1 MATVETINF
10 DAVFSE
16 IADRLEAERERR
28 LTPPLVR
35 LWDGD
40 MNLRGVCSQLNSA
53 SFQFVDNETGTGIID
68 IPFDHYLAKWIIA
81 TTERK
86 KNVIVTADSDGA
98 RWSGTMKRF
107 EFIKD
112 DTGRQFVRVTFLSD
126 YEHLKNIVVYSNP
139 FLPPEIQFPPRWVIF
154 GQARWCLKT
163 TLHLNLLR
171 LNTNAWILPDD
182 PMDLAGWFNLDQSDW
197 TQVVKPDLTPDT
209 SVGTIVFSRFKNMH
223 EVSRKTVADAQL
235 SWEYRRYL
243 DGDPEPWPGANLRH
257 GTIVWD
263 LVDKS
268 GWNTGTSFGGN
279 LFAGLI
285 REFTSIGNNGLDESL
300 ETVNDPNV
308 PGSYYVPGVLGTEPS
323 MPAVV
328 FRDGEHTAIQESTFI
343 HEPPGPVGVIA
354 GGHSM
359 PGINESIRATIQMAG
374 DALAMIPGVPPV
386 GGIADAL
393 ISPIFMDV
401 FGAFGKHRSGRR
413 ASELGTFHYFERFQD
428 GADRAYTLAWLLAM
442 RTGMWETR
450 EINSVAVRIA
460 NGAPWRI
467 GQNGLGHFFV
477 GDRVGFAL
485 QSMSGRII
493 VERVSELTLS
503 WDRDKPP
510 TWEVQIGERQHNDS
524 VIELFEKFQD
534 IRGLLQELGVT

>member
-1 MATVETINF
+1 MATVPTIDF
-10 DAVFSE
+10 DAVFTE

-40 MNLRGVCSQLNSA
+40 MNLRGVCSQLNEA
-53 SFQFVDNETGTGIID
+53 SFQFVDNETGTGVIE
-68 IPFDHYLAKWIIA
+68 IPADHYLGKWIIA
-81 TTERK
+81 THQRK
-86 KNVIVTADSDGA
+86 KNVIITADQDGA
-98 RWSGTMKRF
+98 RWSGSIESF
-107 EFIKD
+107 EFTKD
-112 DTGRQFVRVTFLSD
+112 SNGRKYVRVTFLSD
-126 YEHLKNIVVYSNP
+126 YQHLKNIVVYSNP
-139 FLPPEIQFPPRWVIF
+139 FLPPEIQFPRLWVIF

-163 TLHLNLLR
+163 TLFLNLLR
-171 LNTNAWILPDD
+171 LNTHAWTLPDN
-182 PMDLAGWFNLDQSDW
+182 PMDLGGWFDLDQSNW

-209 SVGTIVFSRFKNMH
+209 SVGAIVHSRFATMH
-223 EVSRKTVADAQL
+223 EVSRKTVADGQL

-243 DGDPEPWPGANLRH
+243 DGDPQPWPGANLRH

-268 GWNTGTSFGGN
+268 GWNTGTSFGGS
-279 LFAGLI
+279 LFAGLV
-285 REFTSIGNNGLDESL
+285 REFTSISGNGIDQSL
-300 ETVNDPNV
+300 ETVDDPNI
-308 PGSYYVPGVLGTEPS
+308 PGSYFASGVLGTDPS

-328 FRDGEHTAIQESTFI
+328 FRDGEHTAVQESTFT
-343 HEPPGPVGVIA
+343 HKPPGSVGILA
-354 GGHSM
+354 GGSSM
-359 PGINESIRATIQMAG
+359 PGVNEGIRATIQAVG

-401 FGAFGKHRSGRR
+401 FMAFGKHRNVQR
-413 ASELGTFHYFERFQD
+413 ANELGAFYYHERFQD
-428 GADRAYTLAWLLAM
+428 GADKAYTLAWLLAM

-450 EINSVAVRIA
+450 EINSVAVSLI
-460 NGAPWRI
+460 NGAPWRV

-485 QSMSGRII
+485 EAFAGRII

-503 WDRDKPP
+503 WSRSSPP
-510 TWEVQIGERQHNDS
+510 TWEIQIGARQHTDP
-524 VIELFEKFQD
+524 VVELFEKFQD
-534 IRGLLQELGVT
+534 IRGLLQALGVT